1 MNFDFL
7 KKILK
12 ITNGC
17 KCIKNM
23 FLIFILFFQEDI
35 NMRKIIKI
43 HRKMS
48 KWMKCIENIFFKNL
62 SFLIFGKCFE
72 KKGKKLG
79 YEKNIL
85 FFL

>member
-1 MNFDFL
+1 
-7 KKILK
+7 
-12 ITNGC
+12 
-17 KCIKNM
+17 
-23 FLIFILFFQEDI
+23 
-35 NMRKIIKI
+35 MRKIIKI

-72 KKGKKLG
+72 KEGKKLG

-85 FFL
+85 FFSLTTLITFFQFAIRFSNLSRFFLF